1 MKDQCWGRLIDAR
14 CRRRTLSVIP
24 APIHFSRILSDR
36 HAQQWS
42 KRGVNRIPN
51 NHLLTIEQGYI
62 GYIHRPHLLRTR
74 CVPTMRRIL
83 QSSRGLALV
92 CFSMSHSSAAYLSM
106 FWRIFGGRTGE
117 AGKRQP
123 DNFQGL
129 KAGRWVKDFLSGI
142 FHHISICLVPVGH
155 ISQAEGSQQKR
166 FDCGW
171 PAGVLWRSL
180 PRCSQQ

>member
-1 MKDQCWGRLIDAR
+1 MNKVCRYLKICQTNSKQSFAHKRAR
-14 CRRRTLSVIP
+14 IYWEN
-24 APIHFSRILSDR
+24 APIHL
-36 HAQQWS
+36 
-42 KRGVNRIPN
+42 
-51 NHLLTIEQGYI
+51 
-62 GYIHRPHLLRTR
+62 PHLSRTR
-74 CVPTMRRIL
+74 CVPTMRHIL
-83 QSSRGLALV
+83 QSSRALTLV

-142 FHHISICLVPVGH
+142 FHHISICLFPVGH

-166 FDCGW
+166 LDCGW